1 MPPDCRHV
9 AAIRIYSTA
18 AFKVLNGPLREVGRT
33 APHPLPVTVSFLA
46 EAIGKLRAVGAKTPQ
61 ANRQLDMWRGMKD
74 LDTSDEFDRR
84 GGTELAPM
92 STTTQLKVAL
102 EYSESSQSL
111 LFKLKTDSF
120 MGRGS
125 SIQFLS
131 AFPGE
136 AEVQSN
142 A

>member
-1 MPPDCRHV
+1 M
-9 AAIRIYSTA
+9 
-18 AFKVLNGPLREVGRT
+18 LNGPLREVGRT

-74 LDTSDEFDRR
+74 LDTSDEFDQR

-102 EYSESSQSL
+102 TSAPSTVDPRTGRRCAWVDTVRIGTLNGGCLTLPLGCLANYCAL
-111 LFKLKTDSF
+111 L
-120 MGRGS
+120 
-125 SIQFLS
+125 
-131 AFPGE
+131 
-136 AEVQSN
+136 
-142 A
+142 